1 MNEVRKVAERGERAL
16 VTTLTKKMS
25 EDLTEYLLEHGFK
38 VRYLHSEV
46 DTIERI
52 QTIRDLRLGE
62 YDVLVGVNLL
72 REGLDIPE
80 VGLVAILDA
89 DKEGFLRGET
99 SLIQTIGRAA
109 RNVNG
114 RVLMYADRESAAM
127 RAAISETDRRREIQL
142 AYNREHGITP
152 ETVSK
157 GISDISDFLA
167 MESRAPGKRRK
178 SRASIDGRPIES
190 PEELEK
196 VIVGLE
202 EEMLAAAEEL
212 RFEEAA
218 RLRDELKELRR
229 DLEGMRA

>member
-1 MNEVRKVAERGERAL
+1 
-16 VTTLTKKMS
+16 
-25 EDLTEYLLEHGFK
+25 LTEYLLEHGFR

-52 QTIRDLRLGE
+52 QIIRDLRLGE

-89 DKEGFLRGET
+89 DKEGFLRGSP

-114 RVLMYADRESAAM
+114 RALMYADKVSEAM
-127 RAAISETDRRREIQL
+127 RVAIAETDRRREIQL

-167 MESRAPGKRRK
+167 MESNAPRKRR
-178 SRASIDGRPIES
+178 
-190 PEELEK
+190 
-196 VIVGLE
+196 
-202 EEMLAAAEEL
+202 
-212 RFEEAA
+212 
-218 RLRDELKELRR
+218 
-229 DLEGMRA
+229 